1 MSSRL
6 PSETLRAGDTIE
18 YYSMTFECGNK
29 RGHRVQPVLEVDHGA
44 DADQSG
50 H

>member
-1 MSSRL
+1 MSSQL

-18 YYSMTFECGNK
+18 CGDK